1 MARKVCVVT
10 GSRADYGLLRWVLH
24 DLRAD
29 PAFELQLVVTGMHL
43 SREHGHTVDEIERD
57 GFKADCRVEMLLASD
72 TPGATCRAVALG
84 VIGMSDALTQ
94 LQPELVLVLGDRFEI
109 LAAAQ
114 ACLFHGVALAHI
126 AGGDTTEG
134 AFDESI
140 RHAITK
146 LAQLHFVTNE
156 LSAQR
161 VRQMGEDPRHVHV
174 VGSPGLDHLRR
185 HPLLEPAALEAA
197 LGASLG
203 RRNLLVTFHPVTL
216 AGDGGLAEFNE
227 LLAALDALPADI
239 VLWLSRPNADPGGR
253 GISAALDA
261 FAQRRGASARV
272 HASLGSLRYL
282 SLMAQCNAVVGNSSS
297 GLYEA
302 PSLHRPTVNIGTRQ
316 QGRLAAASVLHCE
329 AQRDAIAGAIAR
341 ALLLD
346 CSNVVNP
353 YGDGHSTARIVD
365 VLRRLPPPATLLHK
379 AFHRQDLQDR
389 QDLQGAGGG

>member
-10 GSRADYGLLRWVLH
+10 GSRADYGLLVWLLH
-24 DLRAD
+24 DLAAD

-57 GFKADCRVEMLLASD
+57 GFNADRRVEMLLASD
-72 TPGATCRAVALG
+72 TPGATCRSVALG
-84 VIGMSDALTQ
+84 VIGMSEALQ
-94 LQPELVLVLGDRFEI
+94 ALQPELVLVLGDRFEI

-114 ACLFHGVALAHI
+114 ACLFHAVPLAHI

-156 LSAQR
+156 LAAQR
-161 VRQMGEDPRHVHV
+161 VRQMGEDPRRVHM

-185 HPLLEPAALEAA
+185 RPLLEREALEAA
-197 LGASLG
+197 LGLPLG
-203 RRNLLVTFHPVTL
+203 ARNLLVTFHPVTL

-227 LLAALDALPADI
+227 LLAALEGLSADT

-253 GISAALDA
+253 GIGAALDA

-272 HASLGSLRYL
+272 HASLGSQRYL
-282 SLMAQCNAVVGNSSS
+282 SLMAQCDAVVGNSSS

-302 PSLHRPTVNIGTRQ
+302 PSLGRPTVNIGTRQ
-316 QGRLAAASVLHCE
+316 QGRLAAASVLHCA
-329 AQRDAIAGAIAR
+329 AQRDAIAAAITS
-341 ALLLD
+341 ALALD

-353 YGDGHSTARIVD
+353 YGDGHSAARIVNI
-365 VLRRLPPPATLLHK
+365 LRSLPPPATLLSK
-379 AFHRQDLQDR
+379 AFH
-389 QDLQGAGGG
+389 LQGASGG